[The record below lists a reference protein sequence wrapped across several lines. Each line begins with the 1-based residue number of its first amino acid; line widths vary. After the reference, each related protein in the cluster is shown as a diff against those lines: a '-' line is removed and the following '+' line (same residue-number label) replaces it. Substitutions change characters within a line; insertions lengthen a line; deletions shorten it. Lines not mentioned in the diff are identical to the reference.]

1 MPCWALGDDE
11 FPDGQGIR
19 NFQRMVVGGRER
31 GRSIGL
37 HLAVVKATT
46 DSFQI
51 PHNAKMGR
59 FNF

>member
-1 MPCWALGDDE
+1 MLCWALRDDE

-19 NFQRMVVGGRER
+19 NFQRMVVGGRGK

-59 FNF
+59 FSF